1 MQYVWMT
8 IDRKGTVQSTALIT
22 LEKGGDVFWDDHED
36 VKGHWHNDFQEDGIS
51 FMTIE
56 FAASFKVPWR
66 RHLMVQVDDGKFRL
80 LDKQDP
86 HYDDK
91 KLWTQKSVTHM
102 NRKVVA
108 MISVNGKDFMG
119 GLQHVRFLAQAT
131 AKAKAKA
138 IKGKAKGN
146 KKTLGNGKGKE
157 KGKIGERKEKGRF
170 LRHC

>member
-8 IDRKGTVQSTALIT
+8 IGGKGTVRSTALIT
-22 LEKGGDVFWDDHED
+22 LEKGGDVFWEGHED

-119 GLQHVRFLAQAT
+119 GPFAHVESQKSYSAQAT

-157 KGKIGERKEKGRF
+157 KGKIGNRK
-170 LRHC
+170 

>member
-8 IDRKGTVQSTALIT
+8 IDHKGTVQSTALIT

-91 KLWTQKSVTHM
+91 KRWTQKSVTHM

-138 IKGKAKGN
+138 KAIKGKAKG
-146 KKTLGNGKGKE
+146 KKKASSFVQVGQRQ
-157 KGKIGERKEKGRF
+157 RKRKRKN
-170 LRHC
+170 RQ